1 MKLSIIIP
9 CYNEKNTIEKIVN
22 QLNSLKIKK
31 QIILVDDKSNDG
43 TTQLIKRISKKL
55 DRVIFHKKNLGK
67 GGAIKSAKKFINGDY
82 VVIQDADLEYDP
94 KNLITMF
101 NLMIKKKY
109 DVLYGSR
116 VLGSNRYVNNENFTS
131 LFRVF
136 ANHALTV
143 FSNIV
148 NKQKLTDA
156 HTCYKMFKKEIF
168 NKISLKENGFSFCP
182 EINTKVSNLDII
194 IHEVPINYKGR
205 SYQEG
210 KKISFSDGIKAL
222 YTVIKYSSNKWKIK
236 LL

>member
-22 QLNSLKIKK
+22 QLNSLNIKK
-31 QIILVDDKSNDG
+31 QIILVDDNSNDG
-43 TTQLIKRISKKL
+43 TTQLIKKISKKI
-55 DRVIFHKKNLGK
+55 DRIVFHKKNLGK

-109 DVLYGSR
+109 NVLYGSR

-136 ANHALTV
+136 ANHALTI

-156 HTCYKMFKKEIF
+156 HTCYKMFKKKIF

-182 EINTKVSNLDII
+182 EINTKISNLDII

-222 YTVIKYSSNKWKIK
+222 CTIIKYTSNKWKIK

>member
-9 CYNEKNTIEKIVN
+9 CYNEKNTIEKIVIK
-22 QLNSLKIKK
+22 LNSLKIKK
-31 QIILVDDKSNDG
+31 QIILVDDNSNDG
-43 TTQLIKRISKKL
+43 TTKIIENISKKL
-55 DRVIFHKKNLGK
+55 DKVIFHKKNLGK
-67 GGAIKSAKKFINGDY
+67 GSAIKSAKKFINGDY

-94 KNLITMF
+94 KNLISMF
-101 NLMIKKKY
+101 NLMIDKKY

-116 VLGSNRYVNNENFTS
+116 VLGGNRYINNQNFTS

-136 ANHALTV
+136 ANHVLTI

-156 HTCYKMFKKEIF
+156 HTCYKMFKREIF
-168 NKISLKENGFSFCP
+168 NKIKLKENGFSFCP
-182 EINTKVSNLDII
+182 EITTKVSNLNIS

-210 KKISFSDGIKAL
+210 KKISFCDGIKAL
-222 YTVIKYSSNKWKIK
+222 YTVIKYSIRK
-236 LL
+236 

>member
-22 QLNSLKIKK
+22 QLNSLNIKK
-31 QIILVDDKSNDG
+31 QIILVDDNSNDG
-43 TTQLIKRISKKL
+43 TTQLIKKISKKI
-55 DRVIFHKKNLGK
+55 DRIVFHKKNLGK

-109 DVLYGSR
+109 NVLYGSR

-136 ANHALTV
+136 ANHALTI

-156 HTCYKMFKKEIF
+156 HTCYKMFKKKIF

-182 EINTKVSNLDII
+182 EINTKISNLDII

-222 YTVIKYSSNKWKIK
+222 CTIIKYTSNK
-236 LL
+236 

>member
-222 YTVIKYSSNKWKIK
+222 YTVIKYSSNK
-236 LL
+236 

>member
-222 YTVIKYSSNKWKIK
+222 YTVIKYSSHK
-236 LL
+236 

>member
-194 IHEVPINYKGR
+194 IHEVPINYTGR
-205 SYQEG
+205 SYDEG
-210 KKISFSDGIKAL
+210 KKIVASDGIRAIV
-222 YTVIKYSSNKWKIK
+222 TIIKYRYFNKK
-236 LL
+236 